1 MANQANLQL
10 IVSAQDKASETLKK
24 VGDQTDAL
32 KNNTNSLSDAFKAAA
47 GALSAYAGIRGLT
60 TLINSTLESQKT
72 LAQARFFLAGFTKD
86 TDSGM
91 VSLQAF
97 GKEMEKTIGA
107 SDEYATLIAARL
119 APRIKNLNKAKEY
132 ASVLLRGERIG
143 VLNAADAANMM
154 IRATEG
160 NTRALRFLLEQM
172 GISVP
177 EFASLDT
184 MFQELSAHI
193 AEGEKSLSPFV
204 TQWARLKETFGDF
217 MENAGTPLVKW
228 AAIIFEK
235 INAVIERWPIL
246 GQIISIAMIAIAGAL
261 AIAGIAALASF
272 MSPMLT
278 AIMTVGSA
286 LAPLLLNPWTL
297 AIGLIIAL
305 ILLIY
310 FKWDQIKDGL
320 LYVWEVL
327 RDNAK
332 FFWTAIKEGVGALS
346 DALVSGLRIAW
357 EGFKNFWISLWD
369 AIKDAVT
376 SAWNWISDKVNAIV
390 SMVSNAINAVKNLP
404 SSAGSV
410 ISNVVG
416 KVTGRA
422 VGGPVA
428 AGTPYVVGERGP
440 ELFIP
445 RMAGSIVPNGG
456 GGVMVDMR
464 GSLFL
469 DRNIAVEIGDM
480 IIDRLKEMHR
490 LGL

>member
-1 MANQANLQL
+1 MANTANLQL

-24 VGDQTDAL
+24 VGDQTEAL
-32 KNNTNSLSDAFKAAA
+32 KANTNGLSDAFKAAA

-72 LAQARFFLAGFTKD
+72 IAQARFFLSGFTKD
-86 TDSGM
+86 TDASII
-91 VSLQAF
+91 SLQAF
-97 GKEMEKTIGA
+97 GKEMQKTVGA

-132 ASVLLRGERIG
+132 ASILLRGERIG

-177 EFASLDT
+177 AFASLET

-204 TQWARLKETFGDF
+204 TQWARLKETLGDF
-217 MENAGTPLVKW
+217 MENAGLPLVKW
-228 AAIIFEK
+228 AATIFEA
-235 INAVIERWPIL
+235 INGVIERWPIL
-246 GQIISIAMIAIAGAL
+246 GKIISIVMVTIAAAL
-261 AIAGIAALASF
+261 AFAGVAALASF

-278 AIMTVGSA
+278 AITTIGAA
-286 LAPLLLNPWTL
+286 LVPLLLNPWTI
-297 AIGLIIAL
+297 AILLIVAW

-310 FKWDQIKDGL
+310 FKWNEIKEGL
-320 LYVWEVL
+320 IYLWEIL
-327 RDNAK
+327 RDNAI
-332 FFWTAIKEGVGALS
+332 FLWTAMRNAVVSINNALIEGLQ
-346 DALVSGLRIAW
+346 IAW
-357 EGFKNFWISLWD
+357 NGFKNFWIALWNGVKEV
-369 AIKDAVT
+369 IGG
-376 SAWNWISDKVNAIV
+376 AWNWISDKVNSIISSVQSALSAI
-390 SMVSNAINAVKNLP
+390 KNLP
-404 SSAGSV
+404 SSVGGFV
-410 ISNVVG
+410 GNVVG
-416 KVTGRA
+416 KITGRA
-422 VGGPVA
+422 LGGPVSA
-428 AGTPYVVGERGP
+428 NAPYIVGERGP
-440 ELFIP
+440 ELFVP
-445 RMAGSIVPNGG
+445 RVSGSIVPSAGG
-456 GGVMVDMR
+456 SIMVDMR

-480 IIDRLKEMHR
+480 IIQRLKEMHR

>member
-1 MANQANLQL
+1 MANTANLQL

-24 VGDQTDAL
+24 VGEQTDAL

-72 LAQARFFLAGFTKD
+72 IAQARFFLAGYTKD
-86 TDSGM
+86 TAASIQ
-91 VSLQAF
+91 VLQAF
-97 GKEMEKTIGA
+97 GKEMQKTVGE

-132 ASVLLRGERIG
+132 ASILLRGERIG
-143 VLNAADAANMM
+143 VLNAAEAANMM

-204 TQWARLKETFGDF
+204 TQWARLRETFGDF
-217 MENAGTPLVKW
+217 MENAGLPLVKW
-228 AAIIFEK
+228 AAVLFEM
-235 INAVIERWPIL
+235 INRVVERWPIL
-246 GQIISIAMIAIAGAL
+246 GKIISAVMITIAAAL

-278 AIMTVGSA
+278 AIASVGA
-286 LAPLLLNPWTL
+286 GLVPLLLNPWTI
-297 AIGLIIAL
+297 AILLIIGL

-310 FKWDQIKDGL
+310 FKWSEIKDGL
-320 LYVWEVL
+320 IYLWEIL
-327 RDNAK
+327 RDSAIFLWGVIKNTILAITNA
-332 FFWTAIKEGVGALS
+332 IV
-346 DALVSGLRIAW
+346 DGLKIVWA
-357 EGFKNFWISLWD
+357 GFSNFWVALWNG
-369 AIKDAVT
+369 IKDVVGG
-376 SAWNWISDKVNAIV
+376 AWNWISDKVSSIISSIQGALNAI
-390 SMVSNAINAVKNLP
+390 KNLP
-404 SSAGSV
+404 SSAGSFV
-410 ISNVVG
+410 SNVVS

-422 VGGPVA
+422 SGGSVM

-440 ELFIP
+440 ELFVP
-445 RMAGSIVPNGG
+445 RTAGSIIPNAGG
-456 GGVMVDMR
+456 GIMVDMR

-480 IIDRLKEMHR
+480 IVDRLKEMHR